1 MNMAPSGEVRAE
13 PGTVLHFNFVVPS
26 PVPMPTLIA
35 ASARALPGA
44 YLVSQPFLFFTV
56 MVPTATRTAKRQRL
70 LLPLAVPIR
79 ALRLPVSDVAVRSIA
94 RPASMDWPDAMTA
107 MIVSMLNES
116 FLAEPSNI
124 LSSEICGQI
133 PPPESALPM

>member
-1 MNMAPSGEVRAE
+1 
-13 PGTVLHFNFVVPS
+13 
-26 PVPMPTLIA
+26 
-35 ASARALPGA
+35 
-44 YLVSQPFLFFTV
+44 
-56 MVPTATRTAKRQRL
+56 
-70 LLPLAVPIR
+70 
-79 ALRLPVSDVAVRSIA
+79 
-94 RPASMDWPDAMTA
+94 MTA